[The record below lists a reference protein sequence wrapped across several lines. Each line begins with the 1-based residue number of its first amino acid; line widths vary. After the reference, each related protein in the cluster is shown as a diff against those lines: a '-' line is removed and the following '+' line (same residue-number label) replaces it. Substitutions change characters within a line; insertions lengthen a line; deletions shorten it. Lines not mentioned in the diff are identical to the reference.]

1 MKNLCVKG
9 EYTGLSGDD
18 EMNEKTYDPIS
29 GSTILNG
36 IAGHKTIVMAANTRI
51 ATVAHGIFQAA
62 KDTDSVVFMEL
73 ARSECDLKGGYTGMT
88 PADFSEKMRKAAR
101 DIQFDMWALHAD
113 HITIKKGDTAEIDG
127 TKRLIDAQINAG
139 FTSFAIDASHLFNFE
154 GKNVREE
161 LLENIR
167 VTTDLAHHIKNRMH
181 GRDFGLEVEVGEI
194 GRKDSDGLILTRPA
208 EAVEFI
214 KALNENDVFPNVL
227 AIANGSTHGH
237 TYDANGNVVAQ
248 LSIDIPQTQA
258 IAKALRDNHLKVG
271 IAQHG
276 ITGTPREL
284 INLHFPKGDII
295 KGNVGTFWQDVVFE
309 VLKVYEPALYKNI
322 QDWTLEKY
330 RPLNPGKKDHQ
341 IFDGNCKFA
350 IKEFYKEIYAVEEET
365 NRAIRA
371 RAYAESLVFFR
382 AFGAYGSAS
391 FVRNP
396 NRQKTP

>member
-1 MKNLCVKG
+1 VKD
-9 EYTGLSGDD
+9 EYSGLGSDVEMTG
-18 EMNEKTYDPIS
+18 KTYGPIA

-36 IAGHKTIVMAANTRI
+36 ITGHKAIAMAANVRI
-51 ATVAHGIFQAA
+51 ATVAQGIFQAA

-88 PADFSEKMRKAAR
+88 PADFSARMQEAA
-101 DIQFDMWALHAD
+101 QEVKFSTWALHAD
-113 HITIKKGDTAEIDG
+113 HITIKKGDAAEIEG
-127 TKRLIDAQINAG
+127 TKQLIDAQVSAG
-139 FTSFAIDASHLFNFE
+139 YTSFAIDASHLFNFE

-161 LLENIR
+161 LAENIR
-167 VTTDLAHHIKNRMH
+167 VTTELARHIKSRMNTKE
-181 GRDFGLEVEVGEI
+181 FGLEVEVGEI
-194 GRKDSDGLILTRPA
+194 GRKDTGGLILTKPA

-214 KALNENDVFPNVL
+214 KALNENGVFPHVI

-237 TYDANGNVVAQ
+237 TYDANGNVVEQ

-258 IAKALRDNHLKVG
+258 IAKALRDNKLNVG

-309 VLKVYEPALYKNI
+309 ILKVYEPVLYRNI
-322 QDWTLEKY
+322 QEWTLEKY
-330 RPLNPGKKDHQ
+330 RPLNPGKKDKQ
-341 IFDGNCKFA
+341 IFDGNCKMA
-350 IKEFYKEIYAVEEET
+350 IKEFFKDIYSVDEET

-371 RAYAESLVFFR
+371 RTYAESLVFFR
-382 AFGAYGSAS
+382 AFSAYKTAS
-391 FVRNP
+391 LI
-396 NRQKTP
+396 K